1 DWRTVT
7 APGTI
12 MTGRAANVSYTSSG
26 SPAMDTWLYTEG
38 LSLTGGV
45 AYRLQYKYY
54 NNSTTWAERM
64 AVAWGSAPNK
74 ASMTSPLADHPAIST
89 TTVQNS
95 VVDFTPDVDGVY
107 YIGFQCYSIANQNQ
121 LYLDDVSVTLAPTC
135 FPPTAITI
143 SNTTH
148 ASAMLSW
155 TDNAAPAYNYEV
167 RTSGQP
173 GEPTGLVLSGSA
185 ATGSSPILLAPLDSA
200 VAYTVYV
207 Q

>member
-1 DWRTVT
+1 TGLLANTTYSLYVRSNCGGAFSTWAGPYDFTTACAAFTTIPYLEDFNEAVLPAVPHCMSLENLSGNDWRTVT

-89 TTVQNS
+89 
-95 VVDFTPDVDGVY
+95 
-107 YIGFQCYSIANQNQ
+107 
-121 LYLDDVSVTLAPTC
+121 
-135 FPPTAITI
+135 
-143 SNTTH
+143 
-148 ASAMLSW
+148 
-155 TDNAAPAYNYEV
+155 
-167 RTSGQP
+167 
-173 GEPTGLVLSGSA
+173 
-185 ATGSSPILLAPLDSA
+185 
-200 VAYTVYV
+200 
-207 Q
+207 